1 MQHVANIH
9 AVERVVLPRSLVGRP
24 ALPIVSCEYVFEVD
38 EALEAASLGGD
49 WDRFN
54 VGDIIT
60 FEAWDGRHRI
70 ITILGI
76 HKQARGA
83 GGYADGMVY
92 DGQPHYLMA
101 TLQELSKLRILK
113 LDTMGLADVAMYR
126 RLIGLDSSSGEEDR
140 KSVV

>member
-1 MQHVANIH
+1 MQHEANIH

-24 ALPIVSCEYVFEVD
+24 ALPIANCEYVLEVED
-38 EALEAASLGGD
+38 ALEAATFGED
-49 WDRFN
+49 WDRLK

-76 HKQARGA
+76 QVPKGGM

-101 TLQELSKLRILK
+101 TFQELCRLRILK
-113 LDTMGLADVAMYR
+113 VDAMGLGDVAMYR
-126 RLIGLDSSSGEEDR
+126 RLVGLDSGAGE
-140 KSVV
+140 VVQ

>member
-24 ALPIVSCEYVFEVD
+24 ALPIVNCEYVLEID

-49 WDRFN
+49 WDRFK

-60 FEAWDGRHRI
+60 FEAWDGQHRI

-76 HKQARGA
+76 HVPTSGA
-83 GGYADGMVY
+83 GGYVDGMVY
-92 DGQPHYLMA
+92 NGQPHYLMA
-101 TLQELSKLRILK
+101 TFQEMSKLRILK
-113 LDTMGLADVAMYR
+113 LDTMGLGDVAMYR
-126 RLIGLDSSSGEEDR
+126 RLVGLDSGAGE
-140 KSVV
+140 VV